1 MQNRVCTY
9 RGKGDYKVS
18 AVAVIYDRSNLQTF
32 CADFASFKSV
42 EQQQK
47 KEKYTNVSQQ
57 N

>member
-18 AVAVIYDRSNLQTF
+18 AVAVIYGRSNFQTF